1 MPSYSQ
7 QLELNRDLLRQ
18 APKMEL
24 SDAEQIYHRL
34 ALLDLIQD
42 VRIGLQLAFYRTF
55 AVPRI
60 AELLVQTGQ
69 FHAQPQKR
77 SIDTGL
83 FMYELIEAGFDSQR
97 GRDVV
102 RGLNRMH
109 KKWNISQE
117 DYLYVLVALM
127 VVPTRWVNSYAP
139 RDMTVEETQAV
150 VVFYRELGRLMNISD
165 LPESY
170 VEAEEF
176 FDDYEARNVAY
187 SDAGKALMH
196 ETRGVMAEQLPWPLK
211 PGASL
216 FTRLM
221 LDDYVADAVGVR
233 RAPPGVKAV
242 AYGIRI
248 ARIFAY
254 ATHMDRKDSYFTP
267 GRKVNGVYPDGY
279 RFDELGTVTD

>member
-7 QLELNRDLLRQ
+7 QLELNRGLLRQ
-18 APKMEL
+18 PPEMDL
-24 SDAEQIYHRL
+24 STAERVYHRL

-60 AELLVQTGQ
+60 AELLVDTGQ
-69 FHAQPQKR
+69 IHAQPHKR

-83 FMYELIEAGFDSQR
+83 FMYELIEAGFDTPR

-109 KKWNISQE
+109 KQWNISQE
-117 DYLYVLVALM
+117 DYLYVLVSLM
-127 VVPTRWVNSYAP
+127 VVPTRWVNTYAP
-139 RDMTVEETQAV
+139 RDMTVEETQAT
-150 VVFYRELGRLMNISD
+150 VVFYRELGRLMNISN
-165 LPESY
+165 LPSSY
-170 VEAEEF
+170 IEAETF
-176 FDDYEARNVAY
+176 FDAYEARNVAY

-233 RAPPGVKAV
+233 RAPPGVKV
-242 AYGIRI
+242 LAYGIRL
-248 ARIFAY
+248 ARIAAY
-254 ATHMDRKDSYFTP
+254 SVHMDRQNSYFTP
-267 GRKVNGVYPDGY
+267 GRKVNGIYPSGY
-279 RFDELGTVTD
+279 RFEELGTVTD